1 MKPFNARQ
9 TISMKN
15 KLNSSSEFLSFE
27 ALSLRYG
34 WGCFETIKIKP
45 PNIPLFLDEHLE
57 RLLLGCSICRIQ
69 MSTAEIMKSN
79 ILNFL
84 GDKAYDEAKILRL
97 IGTYENGLNFFV
109 SDLISNNLPQ
119 LALRLKLENKWK
131 ILSDSPLN
139 AFKSCN
145 YLNRYIPA
153 LAAKDEG
160 FDDILLINEKNEIC
174 ETSKANIY
182 FLDHS
187 DNWFTPAEGSGCIP
201 GIIRKILLE
210 KLLVKEI
217 SLKYQDL
224 SDFKACFV
232 SNSLIGIQSVSSIN
246 LGLDDNSNSLGLI
259 RFDILSFLKDELNLF
274 LNTNHA

>member
-1 MKPFNARQ
+1 
-9 TISMKN
+9 MKN
-15 KLNSSSEFLSFE
+15 KLNSNSLFYES
-27 ALSLRYG
+27 LSLRYG

-45 PNIPLFLDEHLE
+45 PNIPLFLDEHIE
-57 RLLLGCSICRIQ
+57 RLLLGCSVCRIQ
-69 MSTAEIMKSN
+69 MPTVEIIKSN

-84 GDKAYDEAKILRL
+84 ADKAYDEAKVLRL

-109 SDLISNNLPQ
+109 SDLISNNLPP

-187 DNWFTPAEGSGCIP
+187 DNWFTPAENSGCIP

-210 KLLVKEI
+210 KLFIKEI
-217 SLKYQDL
+217 SLKYEDL
-224 SDFKACFV
+224 FNFKACFV

-246 LGLDDNSNSLGLI
+246 LDNNSNSSGLI

-274 LNTNHA
+274 LNTSHA